1 MPVTWKID
9 WLTFSKNRWEVETAE
24 IDNSASAL
32 AWASIAA
39 QEIGLWITEY
49 RRTRGTPFYPW
60 AFECMLSGIK
70 VFVPK
75 DVGVQGIMIQF
86 SGKVL
91 SGKINPAN
99 IIHAALDHKWHV
111 TRIDVAVDFM
121 EAGLTVEDVHEEFLL
136 NSRRENRTIGW
147 IESRSGNTF
156 TIGSRQSERY
166 ARIYDKGKEQK
177 LDHVWT
183 RVELEYKGRAAL
195 LASECISRGD
205 AGALHDMAA
214 FFQESNPKLASAI
227 AGLTTEPGT
236 KFKLPGRP
244 PSDRALWFSTQ
255 VAAALR
261 AWASEDYDNARAWL
275 TDQLWTLDE
284 GI

>member
-1 MPVTWKID
+1 MPVTWKVD

-39 QEIGLWITEY
+39 QEVGLWITEF

-75 DVGVQGIMIQF
+75 DVGVQGVMIQF
-86 SGKVL
+86 SGRVL
-91 SGKINPAN
+91 SGNVNAAN
-99 IIHAALDHKWHV
+99 IISAAVDHNWHV

-121 EAGLTVEDVHEEFLL
+121 EVGLTVEDVHDEFLR
-136 NSRRENRTIGW
+136 NSRKENRTIGW

-177 LDHVWT
+177 LDHEWT
-183 RVELEYKGRAAL
+183 RVELEYKGRAAQV
-195 LASECISRGD
+195 AAECVCSRNG
-205 AGALHDMAA
+205 GALHDMAA
-214 FFQESNPKLASAI
+214 FFEKNNPTLAAAI
-227 AGLTTEPGT
+227 SGLTSEPGS

-255 VAAALR
+255 VSSALR
-261 AWASEDYDNARAWL
+261 AWASDDYDEARAWL
-275 TDQLWTLDE
+275 TSQLLVLDE